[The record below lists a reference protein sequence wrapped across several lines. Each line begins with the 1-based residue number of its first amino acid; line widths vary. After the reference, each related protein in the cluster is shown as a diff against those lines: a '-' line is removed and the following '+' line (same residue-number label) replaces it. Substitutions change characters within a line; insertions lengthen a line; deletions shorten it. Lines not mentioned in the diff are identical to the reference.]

1 MALIQI
7 PVGYKNGVA
16 YSKTLLLN
24 SDKFGDCES
33 NSTYA
38 DFWYEDYGKKVTKY
52 TTSSYTK
59 DQVVALLN
67 STLYENRIELSMLG
81 KSTTRSNALTTKDLF
96 ASATTI
102 NVDANKV
109 VKGWTNADTTTS
121 TLQIAIGEKYVTY
134 KVDATIAEIES
145 ASSTSV
151 SIA

>member
-1 MALIQI
+1 MALFQVA
-7 PVGYKNGVA
+7 VGYKNDVA

-24 SDKFGDCES
+24 SEKVGDVVS
-33 NSTYA
+33 NSSYA

-52 TTSSYTK
+52 TTSALTK

-67 STLYENRIELSMLG
+67 STLYDNRIELSMLG
-81 KSTTRSNALTTKDLF
+81 KSLTRSTALVAADLF

-102 NVDANKV
+102 NIDANKV
-109 VKGWTNADTTTS
+109 VKGWTNSDTTTS
-121 TLQIAIGEKYVTY
+121 TLQIAVGEKYVTY
-134 KVDATIAEIES
+134 KVDATIAEIET

>member
-1 MALIQI
+1 MALIQLA
-7 PVGYKNGVA
+7 VGYKNGVA

-24 SDKFGDCES
+24 TDKFGDVQS

-52 TTSSYTK
+52 TTSATTK

-81 KSTTRSNALTTKDLF
+81 KSTTRSTPLPSDDLF
-96 ASATTI
+96 ASATVI
-102 NVDANKV
+102 NIDANKV

-121 TLQIAIGEKYVTY
+121 TLQVAIGEKYVTY